1 MGIEE
6 KAMMK
11 RFGVAIASAVTA
23 AALFSLP
30 GLAQDAEKAKM
41 TTEMDL
47 HVTDLA
53 DGMLGPYLDKDEQT
67 LMKSLA
73 YQHAVALNCKG
84 LSVDQAKSQAQLERV
99 FPQAEMDKMTEEQ
112 QLAMTTS
119 VMMGFSAIMGG
130 QFAIAAVDYD
140 AYCKAAEADFASKDG
155 SDTHLILVK
164 AP

>member
-1 MGIEE
+1 
-6 KAMMK
+6 MMK
-11 RFGVAIASAVTA
+11 CFAVGIASAVAA

-30 GLAQDAEKAKM
+30 GLAQDAESARM

-53 DGMLGPYLDKDEQT
+53 DGMFGPYLDKDEQA

-84 LSVDQAKSQAQLERV
+84 LAVDQAKSQAQLERV

-112 QLAMTTS
+112 RLAKTTS
-119 VMMGFSAIMGG
+119 VMMGFSAVMGG
-130 QFAIAAVDYD
+130 QFAIAAVNYD
-140 AYCKAAEADFASKDG
+140 SYCKAAEADFASKDG
-155 SDTHLILVK
+155 SDLHLILVK